1 MKNPLT
7 ADSHERRLSLE
18 EIETVASSFKEDL
31 TRECERKVR
40 RNDNNGALAAI
51 VGKEYID
58 NFVYALKMNSRSQIG
73 MPRRARPIRIFRL
86 PKAGT

>member
-1 MKNPLT
+1 MKNPLVP
-7 ADSHERRLSLE
+7 SERNNLSLE
-18 EIETVASSFKEDL
+18 EIETVAASFKEDL

-58 NFVYALKMNSRSQIG
+58 NFVYALKMKARSQIAI
-73 MPRRARPIRIFRL
+73 PRRARPIRIFV
-86 PKAGT
+86 PKAGTS